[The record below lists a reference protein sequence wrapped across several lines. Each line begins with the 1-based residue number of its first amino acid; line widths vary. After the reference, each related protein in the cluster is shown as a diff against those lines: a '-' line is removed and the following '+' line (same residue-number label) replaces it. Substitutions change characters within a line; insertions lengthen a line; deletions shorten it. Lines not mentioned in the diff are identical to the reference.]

1 MQIINVI
8 LATLNVYN
16 AKELQIYAQAAQQT
30 APMINF
36 IKEMDIINVWM
47 WTDAMMELSQM
58 IVHSHANYVI
68 LNAKPVIQIAVIV
81 YHVVE
86 PMELIYIYKMEHVL
100 LSALLDTI

>member
-1 MQIINVI
+1 
-8 LATLNVYN
+8 
-16 AKELQIYAQAAQQT
+16 
-30 APMINF
+30 
-36 IKEMDIINVWM
+36 MDV
-47 WTDAMMELSQM
+47 MMELSQ
-58 IVHSHANYVI
+58 ILVHSHANYVI